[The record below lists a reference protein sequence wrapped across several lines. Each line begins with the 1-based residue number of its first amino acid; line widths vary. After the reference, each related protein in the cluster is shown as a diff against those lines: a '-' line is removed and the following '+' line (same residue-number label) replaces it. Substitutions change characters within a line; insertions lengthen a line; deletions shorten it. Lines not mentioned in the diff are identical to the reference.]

1 MTTHFDILRKPLVTE
16 KTNYQVNKLHQYV
29 FEVAGDA
36 TRTQVKDAVESV
48 FDVKVVRV
56 NIINTAGK
64 RTRRARSRRL
74 ALRDS
79 GLKKAII
86 TLAPDNR
93 IPIFEGV
100 E

>member
-16 KTNYQVNKLHQYV
+16 KTNYQVSKLHQYV
-29 FEVAGDA
+29 FEVAKDA

-48 FDVKVVRV
+48 FEVKVVRV

-64 RTRRARSRRL
+64 RTRRSRSRRL
-74 ALRDS
+74 ELRNS

>member
-1 MTTHFDILRKPLVTE
+1 MTTIYEILRRPLVTE
-16 KTNYQVNKLHQYV
+16 KTNYMVNDLHQYV
-29 FEVAGDA
+29 FEVASFA
-36 TRTQVKDAVESV
+36 TRSMIRDAVQTL
-48 FDVKVVRV
+48 FNVKVVRV
-56 NIINTAGK
+56 NVINAPAK

-74 ALRDS
+74 LIRSS
-79 GLKKAII
+79 GYKKAII

>member
-1 MTTHFDILRKPLVTE
+1 MTTILDILRRPLVTE
-16 KTNYQVNKLHQYV
+16 KTNYQVNDLHQYV
-29 FEVAGDA
+29 FEVASFA
-36 TRTQVKDAVESV
+36 TRSMIRDAVQTL

-56 NIINTAGK
+56 NVINAPAK
-64 RTRRARSRRL
+64 RTRRAKSRRL
-74 ALRDS
+74 LIRSA
-79 GLKKAII
+79 GYKKAII